1 VSDHAR
7 ITPGGLRETGPA
19 IWAFARIAGRV
30 TGTTPPQV
38 FTILGRSRG
47 LFWGWLHFSG
57 RLMPGGKLPRR
68 LTELVIVRVA
78 HLRDC
83 DYEMDHHL
91 RLARRVGA
99 SGADL
104 ERVIEGPTADG
115 WGPAERAVLT
125 AVDELILT
133 KDVSDETWSAL
144 HSWCD
149 ERRLIELLLLVGNYD
164 ALATTLLTLRVQPD
178 QRRGRAG
185 TWSRFPPGSRSA

>member
-1 VSDHAR
+1 MSGWAR

-30 TGTTPPQV
+30 TGTTPPHV
-38 FTILGRSRG
+38 FTTLGRGRG

-57 RLMPGGKLPRR
+57 KLMPGGKLPRR

-78 HLRDC
+78 HLRGC
-83 DYEMDHHL
+83 DYEMNHHL

-99 SGADL
+99 SDADL
-104 ERVIEGPTADG
+104 ERVIDGPDADG
-115 WGPAERAVLT
+115 WSPCERTVLR

-133 KDVSDETWSAL
+133 KDVSDGTWSAL
-144 HSWCD
+144 RPWYD
-149 ERRLIELLLLVGNYD
+149 DRRLVELLLLVGNYD

-178 QRRGRAG
+178 QRR
-185 TWSRFPPGSRSA
+185 SKN